1 MTDPGADW
9 ADLYHHAPCGLIS
22 TGHGGRIATVNDT
35 FLDWTGHRREDL
47 VGIRFTTLLS
57 TGDRIYFQTH
67 VVPLLRMQ
75 GSAREIAI
83 TLVCPD
89 GRRLSALL
97 NASMAEGAPDGVARI
112 AIFPAGDRRAYE
124 RELLAARRRAEDS
137 DARASQLART
147 LQASLLPPALPEI
160 AGLELAAVY
169 RPAGRGDE
177 VGGDFYDA
185 FEATPGDWTVIL
197 GDVCGKGA
205 AAAAITSLVRHT
217 ARAIAARARDP
228 RTILTALNR
237 VVLGEQS
244 RTQALCFSTLA
255 CVRIVTA
262 PGAAPRISVGLAG
275 HPFPYL
281 VRDGFAPVPVGR
293 RGTLLGIAS
302 APWLRAVP
310 VTLDPGDALVLYT
323 DGVTEARNGHDFW
336 GEKRLEDLLTTLRGE
351 NAATIAHGITDAV
364 LGFQHGNASDDI
376 AIVVLRRHPE
386 RPPRPAPEVR

>member
-1 MTDPGADW
+1 VIDPGADW
-9 ADLYHHAPCGLIS
+9 ADLYQHAPCGLIS
-22 TGHGGRIATVNDT
+22 TGPNGRIATVNDT
-35 FLDWTGHRREDL
+35 FLDWTGHQRDDL
-47 VGIRFTTLLS
+47 VGAPFSAVVT

-67 VVPLLRMQ
+67 VVPLLQLQ
-75 GSAREIAI
+75 GSVREIAV
-83 TLVCPD
+83 TLLCPD

-97 NASMAEGAPDGVARI
+97 NASAAQGEPGGVIRI
-112 AIFPAGDRRAYE
+112 AVFPAAERRAYE
-124 RELLAARRRAEDS
+124 RELLAARRRAEES

-147 LQASLLPPALPEI
+147 LQASLLPPALPGI
-160 AGLELAAVY
+160 PGLEIAAVY

-185 FEATPGDWTVIL
+185 FESAPGDWTVIL

-217 ARAIAARARDP
+217 ARAIAERARDP

-237 VVLGEQS
+237 VLLSEQS

-262 PGAAPRISVGLAG
+262 SPRDTAAPRISVGLAG

-281 VRDGFAPVPVGR
+281 VREGSPPVPAGR
-293 RGTLLGIAS
+293 RGTLLGVAT

-310 VTLDPGDALVLYT
+310 VVLEPGDALVLYT

-336 GEKRLEDLLTTLRGE
+336 GEERLEDLLTTLRGE
-351 NAATIAHGITDAV
+351 DAATIAHGITDAV
-364 LGFQHGNASDDI
+364 LRFQHGNASDDI
-376 AIVVLRRHPE
+376 AIVVLRRPHPT
-386 RPPRPAPEVR
+386 PGVR

>member
-1 MTDPGADW
+1 MTAAGADW
-9 ADLYHHAPCGLIS
+9 ADLYQHAPCGLIS
-22 TGHGGRIATVNDT
+22 TGPGGRIATVNDT

-47 VGIRFTTLLS
+47 AGARFTTVVT

-75 GSAREIAI
+75 GSVREIAI
-83 TLVCPD
+83 TLVCPG

-112 AIFPAGDRRAYE
+112 AVFPAGDRRAYE

-185 FEATPGDWTVIL
+185 FESAPGDWTVIL

-217 ARAIAARARDP
+217 TRAIAARARDP

-262 PGAAPRISVGLAG
+262 PPSRPGAAPRISVGLAG

-281 VRDGFAPVPVGR
+281 VRDGSAPAPVGR
-293 RGTLLGIAS
+293 RGTLLGVAA

-310 VTLDPGDALVLYT
+310 VALDPGDALVLYT

-336 GEKRLEDLLTTLRGE
+336 GEKRLEDLLTTLRGQD
-351 NAATIAHGITDAV
+351 AATIAQGITDAV

-376 AIVVLRRHPE
+376 AIVVLRRP
-386 RPPRPAPEVR
+386 